1 MLSPAMSEIMVTHAE
16 RDRTAPRFRLTTMP
30 GEVDL
35 SDTEVVQ
42 GQQSE
47 GELFREALDTPT
59 LRDFENPKIPIEPPQ
74 PKTEATPTEQ
84 SGRQRDEQG
93 RFQKAEKGSEDAQS
107 DRDGNIPSFR
117 LREES
122 EARRRAET
130 ELSELRAQIAAFKV
144 NQQQQQ
150 PPQKKLDIFD
160 DPSAFVRQEMQPVI
174 QQMQAEHRL
183 NLERQSTENAQRFYG
198 HETVDNAYNTMAM
211 GMRNSDPQAWAI
223 YHSAMGSHDPFGVI
237 TRWFVDRQTL
247 NTIGGDLEAYK
258 KSILEQAM
266 RDPEYQ
272 RQVFSAARGG
282 ATTQINRP
290 VQQVSQPATPLP
302 PSLSEIGAAG
312 GDELIQDASEEA
324 LFRAAVTAK
333 RRPTLPGR

>member
-1 MLSPAMSEIMVTHAE
+1 VNDITVTHAE

-30 GEVDL
+30 GEMDL
-35 SDTEVVQ
+35 SDTEIVQ
-42 GQQSE
+42 SQPSD

-59 LRDFENPKIPIEPPQ
+59 LRDFENPKIPIEPTQPPQ
-74 PKTEATPTEQ
+74 QKVEAPPER
-84 SGRQRDEQG
+84 SDRQRDEQG
-93 RFQKAEKGSEDAQS
+93 RFQKAEKGSEDAQP
-107 DRDGNIPSFR
+107 DGNIPSFR

-122 EARRRAET
+122 EARRRAEQ

-144 NQQQQQ
+144 SQQQQQ

-160 DPSAFVRQEMQPVI
+160 DPSAFVRQEMQPVLE
-174 QQMQAEHRL
+174 QLRAEHRL

-282 ATTQINRP
+282 AVTQINRP
-290 VQQVSQPATPLP
+290 VQQVSQSTTSLP

-312 GDELIQDASEEA
+312 GDELIQDASDEA

>member
-16 RDRTAPRFRLTTMP
+16 RDRTAPRCRLTTMP
-30 GEVDL
+30 GEMDL
-35 SDTEVVQ
+35 SDTEIVQ
-42 GQQSE
+42 GQPSD

-59 LRDFENPKIPIEPPQ
+59 LKDFENPKIPIEPPQ
-74 PKTEATPTEQ
+74 QKGDASPPTEQ
-84 SGRQRDEQG
+84 TPPRQRDDQG
-93 RFQKAEKGSEDAQS
+93 RFQKAEKGSEDAQQ
-107 DRDGNIPSFR
+107 DGNIPSFR

-144 NQQQQQ
+144 SQQQQQ

-160 DPSAFVRQEMQPVI
+160 DPSAFIRQEMQPVLE
-174 QQMQAEHRL
+174 QLRAEHRL

-211 GMRNSDPQAWAI
+211 GMRNSDPQAWAV

-247 NTIGGDLEAYK
+247 NTIGGNLE
-258 KSILEQAM
+258 
-266 RDPEYQ
+266 
-272 RQVFSAARGG
+272 
-282 ATTQINRP
+282 
-290 VQQVSQPATPLP
+290 
-302 PSLSEIGAAG
+302 
-312 GDELIQDASEEA
+312 
-324 LFRAAVTAK
+324 AK
-333 RRPTLPGR
+333 RRVFWNKPCAIRNISGRFSML

>member
-1 MLSPAMSEIMVTHAE
+1 M
-16 RDRTAPRFRLTTMP
+16 
-30 GEVDL
+30 DL
-35 SDTEVVQ
+35 SDTEIVQ
-42 GQQSE
+42 SQPSD

-59 LRDFENPKIPIEPPQ
+59 LRDFENPKIPIEPTQPPQ
-74 PKTEATPTEQ
+74 QKVEAPPER
-84 SGRQRDEQG
+84 SDRQRDEQG
-93 RFQKAEKGSEDAQS
+93 RFQKAEKGSEDAQP
-107 DRDGNIPSFR
+107 DGNIPSFR

-122 EARRRAET
+122 EARRRAEQ

-144 NQQQQQ
+144 SQQQQQ

-160 DPSAFVRQEMQPVI
+160 DPSAFVRQEMQPVLE
-174 QQMQAEHRL
+174 QLRAEHRL

-211 GMRNSDPQAWAI
+211 GMRNSDPQAWAV

-282 ATTQINRP
+282 AVTQINRP
-290 VQQVSQPATPLP
+290 VQQVSQSTTSLP

-312 GDELIQDASEEA
+312 GDELIQDASDEA

>member
-1 MLSPAMSEIMVTHAE
+1 
-16 RDRTAPRFRLTTMP
+16 MP
-30 GEVDL
+30 GEMDL

-59 LRDFENPKIPIEPPQ
+59 LKDFENPKIPIEPPQ
-74 PKTEATPTEQ
+74 QKTEAESP
-84 SGRQRDEQG
+84 SRQRDDQG
-93 RFQKAEKGSEDAQS
+93 RFQKAEKGSEDAQQ
-107 DRDGNIPSFR
+107 DGNIPSFR

-122 EARRRAET
+122 EARRRAEQ

-144 NQQQQQ
+144 SQQQQQ

-160 DPSAFVRQEMQPVI
+160 DPSAFVRQEMQPVLE
-174 QQMQAEHRL
+174 QLRAEHRL

-211 GMRNSDPQAWAI
+211 GMRNSDPQAWAV

-282 ATTQINRP
+282 AVTQINRP
-290 VQQVSQPATPLP
+290 VQQVSQSTTSLP

-312 GDELIQDASEEA
+312 GDELIQDASDEA

>member
-1 MLSPAMSEIMVTHAE
+1 VNDITVTHAE

-30 GEVDL
+30 GEMDL
-35 SDTEVVQ
+35 SDTEIVQ
-42 GQQSE
+42 GQPSD

-59 LRDFENPKIPIEPPQ
+59 LKDFENPKIPIEPPQ
-74 PKTEATPTEQ
+74 QKTEAESP
-84 SGRQRDEQG
+84 SRQRDDQG
-93 RFQKAEKGSEDAQS
+93 RFQKAEKGPEDAQP

-144 NQQQQQ
+144 SQQQQQ

-174 QQMQAEHRL
+174 QQMQAEYRL
-183 NLERQSTENAQRFYG
+183 TLERQSTENAQRFYG

-211 GMRNSDPQAWAI
+211 GMRNSDPQAWAV

-290 VQQVSQPATPLP
+290 VSTQQVSQSTTSLP

-312 GDELIQDASEEA
+312 GDELIQDASDEA

>member
-1 MLSPAMSEIMVTHAE
+1 M
-16 RDRTAPRFRLTTMP
+16 
-30 GEVDL
+30 DL
-35 SDTEVVQ
+35 SDTEIVQ
-42 GQQSE
+42 SQPSD

-59 LRDFENPKIPIEPPQ
+59 LRDFENPKIPIEPTQPPQ
-74 PKTEATPTEQ
+74 QKVEAPPER
-84 SGRQRDEQG
+84 SDRQRDEQG
-93 RFQKAEKGSEDAQS
+93 RFQKAEKGSEDAQP
-107 DRDGNIPSFR
+107 DGNIPSFR

-122 EARRRAET
+122 EARRRAEQ

-144 NQQQQQ
+144 SQQQQQ

-160 DPSAFVRQEMQPVI
+160 DPSAFVRQEMQPVLE
-174 QQMQAEHRL
+174 QLRAEHRL

-282 ATTQINRP
+282 AVTQINRP
-290 VQQVSQPATPLP
+290 VQQVSQSTTSLP

-312 GDELIQDASEEA
+312 GDELIQDASDEA

>member
-1 MLSPAMSEIMVTHAE
+1 
-16 RDRTAPRFRLTTMP
+16 MP
-30 GEVDL
+30 GEMDL

-42 GQQSE
+42 GQPSE

-59 LRDFENPKIPIEPPQ
+59 LKDFENPRIPVEPPQ
-74 PKTEATPTEQ
+74 QKAEAPQEP
-84 SGRQRDEQG
+84 SSRQRDEQG
-93 RFQKAEKGSEDAQS
+93 RFQKAEKGSENAQP

-174 QQMQAEHRL
+174 QQMQAEYRL
-183 NLERQSTENAQRFYG
+183 TLERQSTENAQRFYG

-211 GMRNSDPQAWAI
+211 GMRNSDPQAWAV

-290 VQQVSQPATPLP
+290 VSTQQVSQSTTSLP

-312 GDELIQDASEEA
+312 GDELIQDASDEA

>member
-1 MLSPAMSEIMVTHAE
+1 MLSPAMSEIMVPHAE

-30 GEVDL
+30 GELDL
-35 SDTEVVQ
+35 SDNELVQ
-42 GQQSE
+42 GQPSD

-59 LRDFENPKIPIEPPQ
+59 LKDFENPKIPIEPPQ
-74 PKTEATPTEQ
+74 QKTEAESP
-84 SGRQRDEQG
+84 SRQRDEQG
-93 RFQKAEKGSEDAQS
+93 RFQKAEKGSEDAQP
-107 DRDGNIPSFR
+107 DGNIPSFR

-122 EARRRAET
+122 EARRRAEQ

-144 NQQQQQ
+144 SQQQQQ

-160 DPSAFVRQEMQPVI
+160 DPSAFVRQEMQPVLE
-174 QQMQAEHRL
+174 QLRAEHRL

-282 ATTQINRP
+282 AVTQINRP
-290 VQQVSQPATPLP
+290 VQQVSQSTTSLP

-312 GDELIQDASEEA
+312 GDELIQDASDEA

>member
-1 MLSPAMSEIMVTHAE
+1 
-16 RDRTAPRFRLTTMP
+16 MP
-30 GEVDL
+30 GEMDL
-35 SDTEVVQ
+35 SDTEIVQ
-42 GQQSE
+42 GQPSD

-59 LRDFENPKIPIEPPQ
+59 LKDFENPKIPIEPPQ
-74 PKTEATPTEQ
+74 QKTEAESP
-84 SGRQRDEQG
+84 SRQRDDQG
-93 RFQKAEKGSEDAQS
+93 RFQKAEKGSEDAQQ
-107 DRDGNIPSFR
+107 DGNIPSFR

-144 NQQQQQ
+144 SQQQQQ

-160 DPSAFVRQEMQPVI
+160 DPSAFVRQEMQPVLE
-174 QQMQAEHRL
+174 QLRAEHRL

-198 HETVDNAYNTMAM
+198 HETVDSAYNTMAM
-211 GMRNSDPQAWAI
+211 GMRNSDPQAWAV

-282 ATTQINRP
+282 AVTQINRP
-290 VQQVSQPATPLP
+290 VQQVSQSTTSLP

-312 GDELIQDASEEA
+312 GDELIQDASDEA

>member
-1 MLSPAMSEIMVTHAE
+1 VNDITVTHAE

-30 GEVDL
+30 GEMDL
-35 SDTEVVQ
+35 SDTEIVQ
-42 GQQSE
+42 SQPSD

-59 LRDFENPKIPIEPPQ
+59 LRDFENPKIPIEPTQPPQ
-74 PKTEATPTEQ
+74 QKVEAPPER
-84 SGRQRDEQG
+84 SDRQRDEQG
-93 RFQKAEKGSEDAQS
+93 RFQKAEKGSEDAQP
-107 DRDGNIPSFR
+107 DGNIPSFR

-122 EARRRAET
+122 EARRRAEQ

-144 NQQQQQ
+144 SQQQQQ

-160 DPSAFVRQEMQPVI
+160 DPSAFVRQEMQPVLE
-174 QQMQAEHRL
+174 QLRAEHRL

-211 GMRNSDPQAWAI
+211 GMRNSDPQAWAV

-282 ATTQINRP
+282 AVTQINRP
-290 VQQVSQPATPLP
+290 VQQVSQSTTSLP

-312 GDELIQDASEEA
+312 GDELIQDASDEA

>member
-1 MLSPAMSEIMVTHAE
+1 M
-16 RDRTAPRFRLTTMP
+16 
-30 GEVDL
+30 DL

-42 GQQSE
+42 GQPSE

-59 LRDFENPKIPIEPPQ
+59 LKDFENPKIPIEPTQSPQ
-74 PKTEATPTEQ
+74 QKAEAPTEPP
-84 SGRQRDEQG
+84 SRQRDDQG
-93 RFQKAEKGSEDAQS
+93 RFQKAEKGSEDTQP
-107 DRDGNIPSFR
+107 DGNIPSFR

-122 EARRRAET
+122 EARRRAEQ

-144 NQQQQQ
+144 SQQQQQ

-174 QQMQAEHRL
+174 QQLQAEYRL
-183 NLERQSTENAQRFYG
+183 TLERQSTENAQRFYG

-211 GMRNSDPQAWAI
+211 GMRNSDPQAWAV

-237 TRWFVDRQTL
+237 TRWFVDRKTL
-247 NTIGGDLEAYK
+247 NTIGGDLNAYK
-258 KSILEQAM
+258 KSVLEQAM
-266 RDPEYQ
+266 HDPEYQ
-272 RQVFSAARGG
+272 RQVFNAARGG
-282 ATTQINRP
+282 ATAQINRP

-312 GDELIQDASEEA
+312 GDELIQDASDEA

>member
-1 MLSPAMSEIMVTHAE
+1 
-16 RDRTAPRFRLTTMP
+16 MP
-30 GEVDL
+30 GEMDL
-35 SDTEVVQ
+35 SDTEIVQ
-42 GQQSE
+42 SQPSD

-59 LRDFENPKIPIEPPQ
+59 LRDFENPKIPIEPTQPPQ
-74 PKTEATPTEQ
+74 QKVEAPPER
-84 SGRQRDEQG
+84 SDRQRDEQG
-93 RFQKAEKGSEDAQS
+93 RFQKAEKGSEDAQP
-107 DRDGNIPSFR
+107 DGNIPSFR

-122 EARRRAET
+122 EARRRAEQ

-144 NQQQQQ
+144 SQQQQQ

-160 DPSAFVRQEMQPVI
+160 DPSAFVRQEMQPVLE
-174 QQMQAEHRL
+174 QLRAEHRL

-272 RQVFSAARGG
+272 RQVFNAARGG
-282 ATTQINRP
+282 AVTQINRP
-290 VQQVSQPATPLP
+290 VQQVSQSTTSLP

-312 GDELIQDASEEA
+312 GDELIQDASDEA

>member
-1 MLSPAMSEIMVTHAE
+1 MNDITVTHAE

-30 GEVDL
+30 GEMDL
-35 SDTEVVQ
+35 SDTEIVQ
-42 GQQSE
+42 SQPSD

-59 LRDFENPKIPIEPPQ
+59 LRDFENPKIPIEPTQPPQ
-74 PKTEATPTEQ
+74 QKVEAPPER
-84 SGRQRDEQG
+84 SDRQRDEQG
-93 RFQKAEKGSEDAQS
+93 RFQKAEKGSEDAQP
-107 DRDGNIPSFR
+107 DGNIPSFR

-122 EARRRAET
+122 EARRRAEQ

-144 NQQQQQ
+144 SQQQQQ

-160 DPSAFVRQEMQPVI
+160 DPSAFVRQEMQPVLE
-174 QQMQAEHRL
+174 QLRAEHRL

-282 ATTQINRP
+282 AVTQINRP
-290 VQQVSQPATPLP
+290 VQQVSQSTTSLP

-312 GDELIQDASEEA
+312 GDELIQDASDEA

>member
-1 MLSPAMSEIMVTHAE
+1 
-16 RDRTAPRFRLTTMP
+16 MP
-30 GEVDL
+30 GEMDL

-59 LRDFENPKIPIEPPQ
+59 LKDFENPKIPIEPPQ
-74 PKTEATPTEQ
+74 QKTEAESP
-84 SGRQRDEQG
+84 SRQRDDQG
-93 RFQKAEKGSEDAQS
+93 RFQKAEKGSEDAQPE
-107 DRDGNIPSFR
+107 GNIPPFR

-122 EARRRAET
+122 EARRRAEQ

-144 NQQQQQ
+144 SQQQQQ

-160 DPSAFVRQEMQPVI
+160 DPSAFVRQEMQPVLE
-174 QQMQAEHRL
+174 QLRAEHRL

-198 HETVDNAYNTMAM
+198 HETVDSAYNTMAM

-290 VQQVSQPATPLP
+290 VQQVSQSATSLP

-312 GDELIQDASEEA
+312 GDELIQDASDEA

>member
-1 MLSPAMSEIMVTHAE
+1 VNDITVTHAE

-30 GEVDL
+30 GEMDL
-35 SDTEVVQ
+35 SDTEIVQ
-42 GQQSE
+42 SQPSD

-59 LRDFENPKIPIEPPQ
+59 LRDFENPKIPIEPTQPPQ
-74 PKTEATPTEQ
+74 QKVEAPPER
-84 SGRQRDEQG
+84 SDRQRDEQG
-93 RFQKAEKGSEDAQS
+93 RFQKAEKGSEDAQP
-107 DRDGNIPSFR
+107 DGNIPSFR

-122 EARRRAET
+122 EARRRAEQ

-144 NQQQQQ
+144 SQQQQQ

-160 DPSAFVRQEMQPVI
+160 DPSAFVRQEMQPVLE
-174 QQMQAEHRL
+174 QLRAEHRL

-211 GMRNSDPQAWAI
+211 GMRNSDPQAWAV

-290 VQQVSQPATPLP
+290 VSTQQVSQSTTSLP

-312 GDELIQDASEEA
+312 GDELIQDASDEA

>member
-1 MLSPAMSEIMVTHAE
+1 MLSLAMSEIMVTHAE
-16 RDRTAPRFRLTTMP
+16 RDRTAPRCRLTTMP
-30 GEVDL
+30 GEMDL

-59 LRDFENPKIPIEPPQ
+59 LKDFENPKIPIEPPQ
-74 PKTEATPTEQ
+74 QKTEAESP
-84 SGRQRDEQG
+84 SRQRDDQG
-93 RFQKAEKGSEDAQS
+93 RFQKAEKGSEEQPE
-107 DRDGNIPSFR
+107 GVIPPYR

-122 EARRRAET
+122 EARRRAEQ

-144 NQQQQQ
+144 SQQQQQ

-174 QQMQAEHRL
+174 QQMQAEYRL
-183 NLERQSTENAQRFYG
+183 TLERQSTENAQRFYG

-211 GMRNSDPQAWAI
+211 GMRNSDPQAWAV
-223 YHSAMGSHDPFGVI
+223 YHSAMASHVPFGVI

-282 ATTQINRP
+282 ATTSVNRP
-290 VQQVSQPATPLP
+290 VQQVSQPATSLP

-312 GDELIQDASEEA
+312 GDELIQDASDEA